1 MQLKKY
7 NNLNSISKVAAIA
20 IIASQALYAEN
31 YVAVEYLQYD
41 ENNNRVSVSAPTL
54 SASYDI
60 GTNYTIKGDI
70 VLDAVS
76 GATPT
81 WQPDT
86 TSGASQRDNSGDYE
100 YKNQDFD
107 EQRTAASLMLTTRFD
122 NRDEL
127 NTGIDISRE
136 TDYYGNT
143 VSAEYLHYTDASH
156 NRSINIGASYSF
168 NEILSY
174 DYDTASGASTRETSS
189 SINVQAGISQVLTDS
204 SVIKAEAFAISD
216 DGYLTNPHALVVKNY
231 NTANQVLTNENR
243 PEERMAY
250 GATLK
255 YITLLNDDIS
265 YKANYRF
272 YTDDWGMNAHT
283 LDNDVYYQLTKKV
296 TLGAGLRYYTQT
308 EADFY
313 NGSKDYFTN
322 EEFAS
327 SDERLSDFDA
337 LTYRASVDFKQNDK
351 LSYNLGAQFYS
362 QSTGLDA
369 TMFTTGIKYKF

>member
-1 MQLKKY
+1 MQLSNPKI
-7 NNLNSISKVAAIA
+7 NLSL
-20 IIASQALYAEN
+20 IASLAIVSSNALYAEN
-31 YVAVEYLQYD
+31 YVAIEYLQYD
-41 ENNNRVSVSAPTL
+41 ENDNRVSVSTPTL

-60 GTNYTIKGDI
+60 GTDYTIKGDI

-86 TSGASQRDNSGDYE
+86 TSGASQRNNTGDYE
-100 YKNQDFD
+100 YKNQTFD

-136 TDYYGNT
+136 SDYYGNT
-143 VSAEYLHYTDASH
+143 VSVEYLHYTDDSH
-156 NRSINIGASYSF
+156 NQSVNIGASYSF

-174 DYDTASGASTRETSS
+174 DYDTASGASSRETSN
-189 SINVQAGISQVLTDS
+189 SINIQAGLSQILSDS
-204 SVIKAEAFAISD
+204 SVIKAEAFAIKD

-231 NTANQVLTNENR
+231 NTANQILTNENR
-243 PEERMAY
+243 PEERLAY

-255 YITLLNDDIS
+255 YISLVKDDLS

-272 YTDDWGMNAHT
+272 YTDDWGINAHT
-283 LDNDVYYQLTKKV
+283 LDNDVYYELNKQI
-296 TLGAGLRYYTQT
+296 TLGAGLRYYVQS

-313 NGSKDYFTN
+313 NASKDYFTN
-322 EEFAS
+322 QAFAS

-337 LTYRASVDFKQNDK
+337 FTYRTSIDFKQNEK
-351 LSYNLGAQFYS
+351 LSYNLGAQFYT

-369 TMFTTGIKYKF
+369 TMFTTGIKYRY